1 MTLRQNPSLAFLCR
15 KKNAWVKIALK
26 YLDKLYFMELFI
38 GFGQSDISYGMSNGT
53 NGYD

>member
-38 GFGQSDISYGMSNGT
+38 GFGQRDIS
-53 NGYD
+53 